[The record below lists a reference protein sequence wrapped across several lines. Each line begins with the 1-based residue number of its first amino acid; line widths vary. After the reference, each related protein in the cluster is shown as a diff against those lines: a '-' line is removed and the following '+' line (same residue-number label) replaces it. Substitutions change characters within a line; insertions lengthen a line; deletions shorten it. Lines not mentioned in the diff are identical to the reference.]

1 MDDDVSSRFDWG
13 HASNSK
19 IMLAV
24 IPLRATIKM
33 PAALVLLAF
42 FMSVVVPSTQP
53 VKMGWLSLNFSNV
66 SLP

>member
-42 FMSVVVPSTQP
+42 FMSVVVQSTQP
-53 VKMGWLSLNFSNV
+53 VKTG
-66 SLP
+66 